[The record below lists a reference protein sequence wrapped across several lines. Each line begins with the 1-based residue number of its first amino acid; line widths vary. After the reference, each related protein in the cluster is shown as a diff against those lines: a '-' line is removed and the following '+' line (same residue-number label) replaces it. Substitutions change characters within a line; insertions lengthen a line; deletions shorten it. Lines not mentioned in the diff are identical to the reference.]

1 MKRAIYFALL
11 GVVTTVALAAKEP
24 FKREETI
31 EAQATVEAVYPESR
45 LLVLNGEAGSSVIAA
60 GPEV

>member
-11 GVVTTVALAAKEP
+11 GVMTTVAMAAKEP

-31 EAQATVEAVYPESR
+31 EVAGNGRGDLPRVAPAGAQW
-45 LLVLNGEAGSSVIAA
+45 
-60 GPEV
+60 

>member
-11 GVVTTVALAAKEP
+11 GVVTTVAMAAKEP

-31 EAQATVEAVYPESR
+31 EAQATVEAIYPESR
-45 LLVLNGEAGSSVIAA
+45 LLVLNGA
-60 GPEV
+60 PDPR

>member
-11 GVVTTVALAAKEP
+11 GVVTTVGCAAKEP

-31 EAQATVEAVYPESR
+31 EVAATVEAIYPESR
-45 LLVLNGEAGSSVIAA
+45 LLVLNGAAGSAVIAA
-60 GPEV
+60 VPK